1 MYVNFRKCSICLK
14 KKKDNK
20 IRNTT
25 PHPPSNGLLLVCY
38 TREETPTSISQNIYR
53 KQFYMVPLIED
64 LHRNKRY

>member
-1 MYVNFRKCSICLK
+1 MYVNFRKCLICLK

-25 PHPPSNGLLLVCY
+25 PTHPPMACY
-38 TREETPTSISQNIYR
+38 LSVTLEKKPTTSISQNIYR

>member
-1 MYVNFRKCSICLK
+1 MYVNFRKCLICLK
-14 KKKDNK
+14 KKK
-20 IRNTT
+20 TT
-25 PHPPSNGLLLVCY
+25 KLETPPPHPPSNGLLLVCY